1 MALIYLKK
9 KLLVAISH
17 QEIKVCQKHLLAAKT
32 QNPPKNDSDELFLV
46 DLGR

>member
-17 QEIKVCQKHLLAAKT
+17 QEIKVSET
-32 QNPPKNDSDELFLV
+32 FVGGQNPKPAKK
-46 DLGR
+46 